1 LTVTRAVSLKL
12 EHPPRAVYEALS
24 KTENLL
30 NLLPAKIKIQ
40 KAEKGIVTM
49 KFSGFGFEGPVT
61 GSIEG
66 KELEGEQ
73 YLVAFKAAGETSVG
87 VGIIMYKAKV
97 DFTLKFE
104 IIPIG
109 SATDLR
115 IELTYSSPY
124 EDEMIKNAIEFLNA
138 LSDNISKN
146 ISKLIPKTVRPP
158 KATQQTVRP
167 PKAEQRVP
175 EQAQK
180 LQTPAQPT
188 PQQQKAEEKAGG
200 YPLDLDL
207 SRKLGDPAFFSELL
221 KNSST
226 IGTEFGQLGPELISR
241 LLEIS
246 GKTEKHVLAACRV
259 SNDKLRILLKGK
271 AMLAAWAE
279 VGGRAMIGEEAL
291 KAFSGKDIICPLY
304 ELNITEEQLRS

>member
-1 LTVTRAVSLKL
+1 LALTRAVSLKL

-30 NLLPAKIKIQ
+30 NLLPVKIKIQ
-40 KAEKGIVTM
+40 KAEKGSVTM

-66 KELEGEQ
+66 KELGGEQ

-87 VGIIMYKAKV
+87 VGIIRYKTKV

-124 EDEMIKNAIEFLNA
+124 EDEMVKNAIEFLNA
-138 LSDNISKN
+138 LSDNISGN

-158 KATQQTVRP
+158 EAM
-167 PKAEQRVP
+167 QRVP
-175 EQAQK
+175 EQAPK
-180 LQTPAQPT
+180 LQAPAQPT
-188 PQQQKAEEKAGG
+188 PQQQKAEEKAEG
-200 YPLDLDL
+200 YPLDLNL
-207 SRKLGDPAFFSELL
+207 SSKLGDPAFFSELL

-246 GKTEKHVLAACRV
+246 GRTEKHVLASCRV
-259 SNDKLRILLKGK
+259 SNDKLRIMLKGK
-271 AMLAAWAE
+271 AMLAVWAE
-279 VGGRAMIGEEAL
+279 AGGRTMIGEEAL

-304 ELNITEEQLRS
+304 ELNIAEEQLRS